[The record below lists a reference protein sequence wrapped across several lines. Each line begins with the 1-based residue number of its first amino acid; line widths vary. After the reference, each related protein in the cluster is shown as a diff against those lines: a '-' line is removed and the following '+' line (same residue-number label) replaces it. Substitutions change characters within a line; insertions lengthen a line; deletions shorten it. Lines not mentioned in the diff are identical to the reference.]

1 VSSVET
7 VTAPPASQ
15 PAPELRRLARGGT
28 LNLVGFIA
36 SGVFAFG
43 LAVVVTR
50 LVGPRGA
57 GIFFAAVAVFTILTN
72 ITELGADTGIVRY
85 VARLREQGR
94 QSELALLVRIALIP
108 AAILATVA
116 GVATVIWAVP
126 IADLFSKSDP
136 AEVATYLRI
145 FGWVIPM
152 TTISTVAL
160 AGTRG
165 FGSMRAFVG
174 IDSIAVPILK
184 PVLILAAAVGGLTV
198 TGLALGWAIP
208 EALACVVSVIVLWR
222 MVRRAKPGEGTA
234 PADEGPLASAFWRF
248 SAPRGVAA
256 AFQIT
261 IIWFD
266 LLLLSHFR
274 AAAEVGVYGAAS
286 RAVTFGTFA
295 LQAIRLAIAPQISRL
310 LARGDRTGAQT
321 IYQTATWWLIV
332 VSWPLF
338 LVFAIFGP
346 LLLGVF
352 GRGFGSG
359 ATALAILSIAM
370 LVNLGTGNV
379 TVVLLMGGKSSWNLV
394 NTAIALAL
402 NIGLNLALIPHFGI
416 AGAAF
421 AWAVSIIVDNVLA
434 LVEVWLFLGMRP
446 FGSGYLPAAAT
457 SLVCIGGVGL
467 AARAVFGSSAIGLV
481 VFLVVASPL
490 YAWAIWRQREVLRL
504 GELFGA
510 FGRERSRPGQ
520 GAGWSGGG
528 SAADAKAGGR
538 RGAGRLLRDAVRGA
552 IRAWCMVSA
561 PLRRPPDV
569 LVIGTKRGGTTSLA
583 AYLYEHPKVLPPVP
597 ARLAPKGVRAF
608 DEHPDRGPLWYRSH
622 FPTFLARGPARA
634 PRAFA
639 AESTANYFFH
649 GEQAARAA
657 TFAPNARAIVLL
669 RDPVERAW
677 SHWRERTR
685 RGSEP
690 LSFEDALRAEDDRL
704 AHLPQRERA
713 NIAYRAQGRYADL
726 LPAWR
731 DAFGDRLL
739 VVFAEELYA
748 DPPAMYA
755 RVLAFA
761 GLPPHE
767 LARYDAWNY
776 QPSTQRM
783 DAETYASLRA
793 FYEDSDKRLAKMLG
807 RQLPWRVAPESPS
820 ETLPT
825 DGSIR

>member
-1 VSSVET
+1 VSSPVET
-7 VTAPPASQ
+7 VAAPAAHE

-28 LNLVGFIA
+28 LNLVGFVL
-36 SGVFAFG
+36 SGIFAFL
-43 LAVVVTR
+43 LAIVVTR
-50 LVGPRGA
+50 LVGARGA
-57 GIFFAAVAVFTILTN
+57 GIFFAAVAVFTILSN

-94 QSELALLVRIALIP
+94 QRELPSLMRIALVP

-116 GVATVIWAVP
+116 GVATVVWAVP
-126 IADLFSKSDP
+126 IADVFSRSDP

-145 FGWVIPM
+145 FGLIIPL
-152 TTISTVAL
+152 TTISTIAL

-174 IDSIAVPILK
+174 IDSVAVPILK
-184 PVLILAAAVGGLTV
+184 PTLILIAAIGGLTA

-208 EALACVVSVIVLWR
+208 EALACVVSVLVLWR
-222 MVRRAKPGEGTA
+222 MVRRVKPGDGTA
-234 PADEGPLASAFWRF
+234 PAEEGSLASAFWRF

-274 AAAEVGVYGAAS
+274 EAADVGIYGAAS

-310 LARGDRTGAQT
+310 LARGDREGAQT
-321 IYQTATWWLIV
+321 VYQTATWWLVV
-332 VSWPLF
+332 VSWPVF
-338 LVFAIFGP
+338 LVFAVFGP

-352 GRGFGSG
+352 GHGFGRG
-359 ATALAILSIAM
+359 ATALAILSVAM

-402 NIGLNLALIPHFGI
+402 NVGLNLVFIPRYGI
-416 AGAAF
+416 AGAAI
-421 AWAVSIIVDNVLA
+421 AWAVSIIVDNLLA
-434 LVEVWLFLGMRP
+434 LIEVWLFLGMRP
-446 FGSGYLPAAAT
+446 FGRGYLPAAGTA
-457 SLVCIGGVGL
+457 LVCIGGVGL
-467 AARAVFGSSAIGLV
+467 AARAIFGASATGVAVFI
-481 VFLVVASPL
+481 VVALPL
-490 YAWAIWRQREVLRL
+490 YAWAVWRQREVLRL
-504 GELFGA
+504 GDLIGA
-510 FGRERSRPGQ
+510 FRSDRSRPGQ
-520 GAGWSGGG
+520 GAGWSSGGG
-528 SAADAKAGGR
+528 AGGGGATGRGSGARLAR
-538 RGAGRLLRDAVRGA
+538 RTVRGL
-552 IRAWCMVSA
+552 IRGWCMLTA

-569 LVIGTKRGGTTSLA
+569 IVIGTKRGGTTSLA
-583 AYLYEHPKVLPPVP
+583 AYLYGHPKVMAPVP
-597 ARLAPKGVRAF
+597 ARIAPKGVRAF
-608 DEHPDRGPLWYRSH
+608 DEHPDKGPLWYRSH
-622 FPTFLARGPARA
+622 FPTFLARGPARS

-649 GEQAARAA
+649 AEQAARAA
-657 TFAPNARAIVLL
+657 SFAPNAHAIVLL

-685 RGSEP
+685 RGSET
-690 LSFEDALRAEDDRL
+690 LSFEDALAAEAERLDRL
-704 AHLPQRERA
+704 PASERA
-713 NIAYRAQGRYADL
+713 NIAYRAQGRYADF

-748 DPPAMYA
+748 DPPATYA

-767 LARYDAWNY
+767 LERYDAWNY
-776 QPSTQRM
+776 QPSSQRM
-783 DAETYASLRA
+783 HDDTHASLRV
-793 FYEDSDKRLAKMLG
+793 FYEDSDDRLARMLG
-807 RQLPWRVAPESPS
+807 RQLPWRVAH
-820 ETLPT
+820 
-825 DGSIR
+825 

>member
-1 VSSVET
+1 VSSGVET
-7 VTAPPASQ
+7 VAASAPSE

-28 LNLVGFIA
+28 LNLVGFVL
-36 SGVFAFG
+36 SGLFAFA
-43 LAVVVTR
+43 LAIVVTR
-50 LVGPRGA
+50 LVGARGA
-57 GIFFAAVAVFTILTN
+57 GTFFAAVAVFTIVSN

-94 QSELALLVRIALIP
+94 GSELASLMRIALIP
-108 AAILATVA
+108 AAVLATVA
-116 GVATVIWAVP
+116 GAATVIWAVP
-126 IADLFSKSDP
+126 LADVFSRSDP
-136 AEVATYLRI
+136 AEVATYLRV
-145 FGWVIPM
+145 FGWCIPLA
-152 TTISTVAL
+152 TISTIAL

-165 FGSMRAFVG
+165 FGSMRAFVA
-174 IDSIAVPILK
+174 IDSISVPALK
-184 PVLILAAAVGGLTV
+184 PTLILVAAIGGVTT

-208 EALACVVSVIVLWR
+208 EALACVVSVLVLWR
-222 MVRRAKPGEGTA
+222 MVRRDRPSQGAA
-234 PADEGPLASAFWRF
+234 PADEGSLAAAFWRF

-274 AAAEVGVYGAAS
+274 AASEVGVYGAAS

-321 IYQTATWWLIV
+321 VYQTATWWLIV
-332 VSWPLF
+332 ASWPVF
-338 LVFAIFGP
+338 LVFAVFGP

-352 GRGFGSG
+352 GTGFDQG
-359 ATALAILSIAM
+359 ATALAILSVAM

-402 NIGLNLALIPHFGI
+402 NIGLNLLLIPRYGI
-416 AGAAF
+416 EGSAI

-446 FGSGYLPAAAT
+446 FGRGYLPAAGTA
-457 SLVCIGGVGL
+457 LVCIGGVGL
-467 AARAVFGSSAIGLV
+467 AARAVFGPGAVGFV
-481 VFLVVASPL
+481 VFLVVALPL
-490 YAWAIWRQREVLRL
+490 YAIAIWRRREVLRL

-510 FGRERSRPGQ
+510 FGRTRTRPGQGEGQ

-528 SAADAKAGGR
+528 GGK
-538 RGAGRLLRDAVRGA
+538 GRLVRGVARRA
-552 IRAWCMVSA
+552 IRGWCLLTA
-561 PLRRPPDV
+561 PLRRPPD
-569 LVIGTKRGGTTSLA
+569 LMVIGTKRGGTTSLA
-583 AYLYEHPKVLPPVP
+583 AYLYEHPRVLPPVP

-608 DEHPDRGPLWYRSH
+608 DEYPDRGPLWYRSH
-622 FPTFLARGPARA
+622 FPTFLRRGPARA

-649 GEQAARAA
+649 AEQAARAA
-657 TFAPNARAIVLL
+657 AFAPTARAIVSL

-685 RGSEP
+685 RGNET
-690 LSFEDALRAEDDRL
+690 LSFEDALNAEAERL
-704 AHLPQRERA
+704 AGLPIGQRA
-713 NIAYRAQGRYADL
+713 NIAYRAQGCYAEF

-731 DAFGDRLL
+731 EAFGDRLL
-739 VVFAEELYA
+739 VLFAEELYA
-748 DPPAMYA
+748 DPPATYA

-761 GLPPHE
+761 GLEPHE
-767 LARYDAWNY
+767 LVRYEAWNS
-776 QPSTQRM
+776 QPSAQPMDPETQ
-783 DAETYASLRA
+783 ASLRA
-793 FYEDSDKRLAKMLG
+793 FYEPFDERLEALVG
-807 RQLPWRVAPESPS
+807 RPVPWRVGAQGVPS
-820 ETLPT
+820 G
-825 DGSIR
+825 GSDRLG

>member
-1 VSSVET
+1 MSSPVET
-7 VTAPPASQ
+7 VAAPAAQ
-15 PAPELRRLARGGT
+15 EPAPELRRLARGGT
-28 LNLVGFIA
+28 LNLVGFVL
-36 SGVFAFG
+36 SGVFAFL
-43 LAVVVTR
+43 LAIVVTR
-50 LVGPRGA
+50 LVGARGA
-57 GIFFAAVAVFTILTN
+57 GIFFAAVAVFTILSN
-72 ITELGADTGIVRY
+72 VTELGADTGIVRY

-94 QSELALLVRIALIP
+94 QRELPTLMRIALVP
-108 AAILATVA
+108 AAILATIA
-116 GVATVIWAVP
+116 GVATVVWAAP
-126 IADLFSKSDP
+126 IADVFSRSDP
-136 AEVATYLRI
+136 AEVASYLRI
-145 FGWVIPM
+145 FGWIIPL
-152 TTISTVAL
+152 TTISTIAL

-174 IDSIAVPILK
+174 IDSVAVPILK
-184 PVLILAAAVGGLTV
+184 PMLILIAAVGGLTA

-208 EALACVVSVIVLWR
+208 EALACVVSLFVLWR
-222 MVRRAKPGEGTA
+222 MVRRVKPGDGSA
-234 PADEGPLASAFWRF
+234 PAEEGSLASAFWRF

-274 AAAEVGVYGAAS
+274 DAADVGIYGAAS
-286 RAVTFGTFA
+286 RAITFGTFA

-321 IYQTATWWLIV
+321 VYQTATWWLVV
-332 VSWPLF
+332 VSWPVF
-338 LVFAIFGP
+338 LVFAVFGP

-352 GRGFGSG
+352 GNGFGRG
-359 ATALAILSIAM
+359 ATALAILSVAM

-402 NIGLNLALIPHFGI
+402 NVGLNLVLIPRYGI
-416 AGAAF
+416 AGAAI

-434 LVEVWLFLGMRP
+434 LIEVWLFLGMRP
-446 FGSGYLPAAAT
+446 FGRGYLPAAGTA
-457 SLVCIGGVGL
+457 LVCVGGVGL
-467 AARAVFGSSAIGLV
+467 VARAIFGADAIGFV
-481 VFLVVASPL
+481 VFVAVALPL
-490 YAWAIWRQREVLRL
+490 YAWAVWRQREVLRL
-504 GELFGA
+504 GDLIGA
-510 FGRERSRPGQ
+510 FRSDRSRPGR

-528 SAADAKAGGR
+528 GTGADGGGGGR
-538 RGAGRLLRDAVRGA
+538 RSAGRLARRVARHM
-552 IRAWCMVSA
+552 IRAGCMLTA

-569 LVIGTKRGGTTSLA
+569 IVIGTKRGGTTSLA
-583 AYLYEHPKVLPPVP
+583 AYLYAHPKVMAPVP
-597 ARLAPKGVRAF
+597 ARIAPKGVRAF
-608 DEHPDRGPLWYRSH
+608 DEHPDKGALWYRSH
-622 FPTFLARGPARA
+622 FPTFLARGIARA

-649 GEQAARAA
+649 AEQAARAA
-657 TFAPNARAIVLL
+657 SFAPNARVIVLL

-685 RGSEP
+685 RGSET
-690 LSFEDALRAEDDRL
+690 LSFEDALAAEAERLDRL
-704 AHLPQRERA
+704 PASERA
-713 NIAYRAQGRYADL
+713 NIAYRAQGCYADF

-776 QPSTQRM
+776 QPSSQRM
-783 DAETYASLRA
+783 NDDTHASLRA
-793 FYEDSDKRLAKMLG
+793 FYEESDDRLARMLG
-807 RQLPWRVAPESPS
+807 RQLPWRVAQ
-820 ETLPT
+820 
-825 DGSIR
+825 

>member
-1 VSSVET
+1 VSRVDT
-7 VTAPPASQ
+7 VAAPAATE

-50 LVGPRGA
+50 LVGARGA
-57 GIFFAAVAVFTILTN
+57 GIFFAAVAVFTILSN
-72 ITELGADTGIVRY
+72 VTELGADTGIVRY
-85 VARLREQGR
+85 IARLREQGR
-94 QSELALLVRIALIP
+94 QRELPSLVRIALVP
-108 AAILATVA
+108 AAVLATIA
-116 GVATVIWAVP
+116 GIATVVWAVP
-126 IADLFSKSDP
+126 LADLFSRSDP
-136 AEVATYLRI
+136 AAVASYLRI
-145 FGWVIPM
+145 FGWVIPL

-174 IDSIAVPILK
+174 IDSIAVPVLK
-184 PVLILAAAVGGLTV
+184 PALILIAAAGGLTA

-208 EALACVVSVIVLWR
+208 EALACVVSLIVLWR
-222 MVRRAKPGEGTA
+222 MVRRAKPGEGSA
-234 PADEGPLASAFWRF
+234 PADEGSLATAFWRF

-310 LARGDRTGAQT
+310 LARGDRAGAQT
-321 IYQTATWWLIV
+321 VYQTATWWLVV
-332 VSWPLF
+332 VSWPVF
-338 LVFAIFGP
+338 LIFAIFGP

-352 GRGFGSG
+352 GRGFGQG

-402 NIGLNLALIPHFGI
+402 NIGLNLVLIPRFGI

-434 LVEVWLFLGMRP
+434 LIEVWWFLGMRP
-446 FGSGYLPAAAT
+446 FGSGYLPAAGT
-457 SLVCIGGVGL
+457 SIVCIGGVGL
-467 AARAVFGSSAIGLV
+467 ATRAMFGPSAAALV
-481 VFLVVASPL
+481 VFLLVALPL
-490 YAWAIWRQREVLRL
+490 YAWAIWRQRDVLRL
-504 GELFGA
+504 EALFGA
-510 FGRERSRPGQ
+510 FGRDRSRPGR
-520 GAGWSGGG
+520 GTGWSGGTG
-528 SAADAKAGGR
+528 DGGGR
-538 RGAGRLLRDAVRGA
+538 DGGGGAGRLVRSAVRRV
-552 IRAWCMVSA
+552 IRAWCMLTA

-608 DEHPDRGPLWYRSH
+608 DEHPDRGSLWYRSH
-622 FPTFLARGPARA
+622 FPTFLARGSARR

-649 GEQAARAA
+649 AEQAARAA
-657 TFAPNARAIVLL
+657 NLAPNAHAIVLL

-685 RGSEP
+685 RGSET
-690 LSFEDALRAEDDRL
+690 LSFEDALHAEDERL
-704 AHLPQRERA
+704 AHLPGRERA
-713 NIAYRAQGRYADL
+713 NIAYRAQGVYADL

-731 DAFGDRLL
+731 AAFGDRLL
-739 VVFAEELYA
+739 VLFAEELYA
-748 DPPAMYA
+748 DPPATYA

-767 LARYDAWNY
+767 LARYEAWNH

-783 DAETYASLRA
+783 NADTHASLRA
-793 FYEDSDKRLAKMLG
+793 FYADSDDRLAKLVG
-807 RQLPWRVAPESPS
+807 RQPPWRVAPESLG

-825 DGSIR
+825 DGFIR